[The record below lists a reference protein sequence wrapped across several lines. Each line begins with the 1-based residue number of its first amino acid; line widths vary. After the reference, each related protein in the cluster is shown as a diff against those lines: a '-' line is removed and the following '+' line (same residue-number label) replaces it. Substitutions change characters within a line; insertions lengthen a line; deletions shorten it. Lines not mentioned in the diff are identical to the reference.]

1 MYRKRYPPSLSDE
14 VFRLKD
20 ISRGSPR
27 HKRLLDAKVHTVAEF
42 LRLLNMN
49 PHRLKQVKISSFSF
63 SFYLQSVDYVVEITF
78 YTVYLLTEEQN
89 MCVCVCMSAAD
100 T

>member
-20 ISRGSPR
+20 ISRGSHR
-27 HKRLLDAKVHTVAEF
+27 HKRLLDAKVYTVAEF

-49 PHRLKQVKISSFSF
+49 PHRLKQVKIYMHLENDFKNVH
-63 SFYLQSVDYVVEITF
+63 YVLQITF
-78 YTVYLLTEEQN
+78 TQLTF
-89 MCVCVCMSAAD
+89 
-100 T
+100 

>member
-20 ISRGSPR
+20 ISRGSHR
-27 HKRLLDAKVHTVAEF
+27 HKRLLDAKVYTVAEF

-63 SFYLQSVDYVVEITF
+63 SFYMHLENDFKNVHYVLQITF
-78 YTVYLLTEEQN
+78 TQLTF
-89 MCVCVCMSAAD
+89 
-100 T
+100 